1 MLVLNSHP
9 KQILDPINLNTVSME
24 DVQSL
29 IKGGGGRKKSQ
40 LRGRDKVIVVANLGG
55 IPLESI

>member
-1 MLVLNSHP
+1 MFVLNSHP

-29 IKGGGGRKKSQ
+29 IKGGGRKKSQ
-40 LRGRDKVIVVANLGG
+40 LRGRDKIIVVANLGG

>member
-29 IKGGGGRKKSQ
+29 IKGGGEKE
-40 LRGRDKVIVVANLGG
+40 
-55 IPLESI
+55 ESITRER